1 MFPNGDE
8 VFEKSQRENF
18 EEESNENIDFQT
30 IRRVKIPKELDFVG
44 GGKNDRF
51 DKKAKSLD
59 FNKNNLKFL
68 NHL

>member
-1 MFPNGDE
+1 MVTKFLKNLNKKTLKKNQMKILTFKQLD
-8 VFEKSQRENF
+8 
-18 EEESNENIDFQT
+18 
-30 IRRVKIPKELDFVG
+30 RVKIPKELDFVG

-51 DKKAKSLD
+51 DKKVKSLD

>member
-1 MFPNGDE
+1 MKILTFKQLD
-8 VFEKSQRENF
+8 
-18 EEESNENIDFQT
+18 
-30 IRRVKIPKELDFVG
+30 RVKIPKELDCVG